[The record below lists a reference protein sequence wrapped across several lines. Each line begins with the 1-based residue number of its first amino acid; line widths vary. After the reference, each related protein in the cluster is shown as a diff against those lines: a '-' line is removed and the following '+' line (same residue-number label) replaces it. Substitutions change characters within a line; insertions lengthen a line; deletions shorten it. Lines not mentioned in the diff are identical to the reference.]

1 MPETYVLDS
10 YAVLTLLQGEQAGKR
25 ILDLLR
31 QAQAREVRLLMTWI
45 NVGEILYIVERR
57 RGKGEAYR
65 ALALLEESPIDIVP
79 VDKTLALRAA
89 SVKATY
95 PMAYADAFVV
105 ALAMEEN
112 AKVVTGDP
120 EFHKVSGM
128 VDIEWLP

>member
-31 QAQAREVRLLMTWI
+31 QAQAGKVRLLMTWI

-57 RGKGEAYR
+57 RGKGEAYQ
-65 ALALLEESPIDIVP
+65 ALALLEASPIDIVP
-79 VDKTLALRAA
+79 VDKELALRAA

-105 ALAMEEN
+105 ALAMVEN

>member
-1 MPETYVLDS
+1 VPETYVLDS

-31 QAQAREVRLLMTWI
+31 QAQAGKVRLLMTWI

-57 RGKGEAYR
+57 RGKGEAYQ
-65 ALALLEESPIDIVP
+65 ALALLEASPIDIVP
-79 VDKTLALRAA
+79 VDKELALRAA

-105 ALAMEEN
+105 ALAMVEN